1 MVAEAIA
8 AVRPFADAC
17 PRHAL
22 RIVDDLSHVAVHL
35 DAALALIQL
44 GELFGSHLTGC
55 ILRLKVAQHQVGHPH
70 VSFAHLHEGM
80 IWITLT
86 AEFQDWDPQ
95 TLLVYTRRVP
105 QAHTLPPPPHN
116 GA

>member
-55 ILRLKVAQHQVGHPH
+55 ILRLKVAQHPVGHPP
-70 VSFAHLHEGM
+70 VSFDHLHEGM
-80 IWITLT
+80 IWLTLIV
-86 AEFQDWDPQ
+86 ELQDRDKSEE
-95 TLLVYTRRVP
+95 
-105 QAHTLPPPPHN
+105 HTLN
-116 GA
+116 SSN